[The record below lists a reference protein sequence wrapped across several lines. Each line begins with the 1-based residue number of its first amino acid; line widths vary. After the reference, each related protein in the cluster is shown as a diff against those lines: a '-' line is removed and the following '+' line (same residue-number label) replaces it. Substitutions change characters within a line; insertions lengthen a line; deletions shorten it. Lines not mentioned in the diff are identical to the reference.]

1 MIERAPSMAMF
12 RTHPL
17 QVDPCVLICGGGVI
31 GACTAYFLAQRRIEV
46 IVVERTGVA
55 CAASGKSSLPGAGLV
70 RRHALGR
77 LARRSFA
84 LHAELATGL
93 DGPPLGLSPARHLER
108 AGERRRGV
116 HAGRAVSGPAW
127 IGENALVQGKLG
139 TQATTAQVH
148 PARFTEAMLQ
158 AAIGM
163 GARLRLGCVTGVVL
177 DAGRTTAE
185 GSRSTARCSTPTSW

>member
-17 QVDPCVLICGGGVI
+17 ESTLACGDLRRRGDRSLHRLL
-31 GACTAYFLAQRRIEV
+31 LAQRRIEV

-55 CAASGKSSLPGAGLV
+55 CAASGKSGGFLALDWCDGTPSAASPGAASPCT
-70 RRHALGR
+70 RN
-77 LARRSFA
+77 S
-84 LHAELATGL
+84 
-93 DGPPLGLSPARHLER
+93 PPGSTAAAGAIAGSTLER
-108 AGERRRGV
+108 AGERRGV

-148 PARFTEAMLQ
+148 PARFTEAAMQ